1 MVCWGAEVAVV
12 VEAWPTAVAEAT
24 EAVAMAD
31 VAATAVVVAGAVGG
45 GGGGGVA
52 TAAMVTAARAAVLSM
67 FTNKQPPQEVGA
79 C

>member
-1 MVCWGAEVAVV
+1 MV
-12 VEAWPTAVAEAT
+12 VEGWPTAVAEAT

-31 VAATAVVVAGAVGG
+31 VAATAVVVAGAVA
-45 GGGGGVA
+45 VA